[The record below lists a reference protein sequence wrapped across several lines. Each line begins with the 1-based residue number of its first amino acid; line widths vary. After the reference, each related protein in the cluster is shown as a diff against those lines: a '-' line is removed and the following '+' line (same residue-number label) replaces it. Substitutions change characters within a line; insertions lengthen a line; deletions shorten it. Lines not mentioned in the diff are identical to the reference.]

1 MLNTA
6 SKSVHWVR
14 DLAAL
19 RTITDSQRHAILTEL
34 IRRPMTARELAAAL
48 RLPQTKLYYHLKLLE
63 QHGYIAVVDE
73 RLAHG
78 ILERRYSAVAQ
89 SFRIDHALIGAGDAS
104 AAVEATAVLLDATAR
119 ELRTRSSIRDD
130 CVVARTLPR
139 LSRTHYRELRTR
151 LHALIAEYNDDADDA
166 GGDRASLT
174 VALFP
179 YEETS
184 P

>member
-1 MLNTA
+1 MLKTIPKA
-6 SKSVHWVR
+6 VHWVR

-19 RTITDSQRHAILTEL
+19 RAITDSQRHAILTEL

-63 QHGYIAVVDE
+63 QHGYVAVVDE

-104 AAVEATAVLLDATAR
+104 AAVEATTVLLDATAR
-119 ELRTRSSIRDD
+119 DLRVKSNIGDD

-139 LSRTHYRELRTR
+139 LSRKRYRELHAR
-151 LHALIAEYNDDADDA
+151 LHALIAEFNDDANDA
-166 GGDRASLT
+166 GGSRASLT
-174 VALFP
+174 IALFP
-179 YEETS
+179 NEETN